1 MKYNLLNENWIFD
14 NKNKIAETILLK
26 NEAIS
31 LNNFLSSK
39 DYNGRPIAIK
49 QYNGSAIG
57 ITTIIY
63 LIQPNGDQIPIADI
77 SDYNEW

>member
-1 MKYNLLNENWIFD
+1 MKYNLLNENTIFD

-26 NEAIS
+26 NEALS
-31 LNNFLSSK
+31 LNIFLSSK
-39 DYNGRPIAIK
+39 DYNGRPIVIK

>member
-1 MKYNLLNENWIFD
+1 MKYNLLKENAIFD
-14 NKNKIAETILLK
+14 NKNNIAETILLK
-26 NEAIS
+26 NEVLAM
-31 LNNFLSSK
+31 NEFLSSK
-39 DYNGRPIAIK
+39 DYNGRPISIK

-63 LIQPNGDQIPIADI
+63 LIQPNGDQIPVADI

>member
-1 MKYNLLNENWIFD
+1 MKYNLLNENTIFD

-26 NEAIS
+26 NEALS

-39 DYNGRPIAIK
+39 DYNGRPIVIK
-49 QYNGSAIG
+49 QYNGSGID